1 MLTLNNM
8 NSRPSFRVVRGATLL
23 VALIAIAILGSSS
36 CTQPTSEVSNGNA
49 PANSNNAAPANK
61 PSGATSNLKELPASA
76 IDAELK
82 TLDGKTLRLADYKGK
97 VVVLDLWATWCGP
110 CRQEIPHLVA
120 LRNDYAARGVEVIG
134 LTIEDPETTI
144 DDVRDFSEEFKINYP
159 VGFAD
164 ETFTRSVARAGA
176 QGVSI
181 PQTLI
186 LTKDGRV
193 LKHFVGINPQTINA
207 QLRQAVD
214 QAISIS

>member
-134 LTIEDPETTI
+134 LTIEDPETTMTMCAI
-144 DDVRDFSEEFKINYP
+144 SAKNSKSTIRLASPMKLSR
-159 VGFAD
+159 A
-164 ETFTRSVARAGA
+164 RLRARARRA
-176 QGVSI
+176 SAFRR
-181 PQTLI
+181 L
-186 LTKDGRV
+186 
-193 LKHFVGINPQTINA
+193 
-207 QLRQAVD
+207 
-214 QAISIS
+214 

>member
-1 MLTLNNM
+1 
-8 NSRPSFRVVRGATLL
+8 
-23 VALIAIAILGSSS
+23 
-36 CTQPTSEVSNGNA
+36 
-49 PANSNNAAPANK
+49 
-61 PSGATSNLKELPASA
+61 
-76 IDAELK
+76 
-82 TLDGKTLRLADYKGK
+82 
-97 VVVLDLWATWCGP
+97 
-110 CRQEIPHLVA
+110 
-120 LRNDYAARGVEVIG
+120 
-134 LTIEDPETTI
+134 
-144 DDVRDFSEEFKINYP
+144 VRDFSEEFKINYP

-214 QAISIS
+214 QALSIS